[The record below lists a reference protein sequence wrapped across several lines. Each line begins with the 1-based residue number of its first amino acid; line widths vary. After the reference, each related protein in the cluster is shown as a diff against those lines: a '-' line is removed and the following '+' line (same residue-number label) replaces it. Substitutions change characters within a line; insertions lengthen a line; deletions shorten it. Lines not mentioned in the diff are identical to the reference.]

1 MNTSSQR
8 RSAAAYTQNISA
20 PSRNRAISVR
30 GLIGLA
36 LAVLLPP
43 VGIFFLWRQGVFR
56 TRGRMLVTARS
67 AVEMMALVVLLT
79 PRAELSAQ
87 TPVPATPV
95 QVTAAPVG
103 ETVTALTNIEQ
114 LLYEKQLA
122 DALAAGKTEEDL
134 LTEQQR
140 LEKVNAE
147 NEAIYN
153 TIVYSVYKNAKYYHR
168 EAICGNQTNGRSL
181 TVREALHE
189 GLGQCRNCLPPVP
202 TG

>member
-1 MNTSSQR
+1 M
-8 RSAAAYTQNISA
+8 
-20 PSRNRAISVR
+20 
-30 GLIGLA
+30 
-36 LAVLLPP
+36 
-43 VGIFFLWRQGVFR
+43 
-56 TRGRMLVTARS
+56 
-67 AVEMMALVVLLT
+67 
-79 PRAELSAQ
+79 
-87 TPVPATPV
+87 
-95 QVTAAPVG
+95 
-103 ETVTALTNIEQ
+103 TALTNIEQ